1 MRLLVDLGNSR
12 IKWAQSAPGH
22 WHSDAVTHRGADL
35 CALLDQAWKNI
46 EAPRTVVVSS
56 VAAGAAREAL
66 VRWLKHHGLPSA
78 HFIRAPLQQL
88 GVTNR
93 YREPAQL
100 GPDRW
105 AALVAARALTTA
117 PVSVV
122 DGGTAVTVDA
132 LSADGEFLGGAIF
145 PGLGLLRDS
154 LAQGTAALGDAPGDA
169 SSCQAR
175 RTADAIAAGTLFGL
189 AGAIERLLDEHRARL
204 GAGMQVLLTGG
215 DATPLAA
222 MLRSPVREVPELVL
236 QGLDRIADTLC

>member
-1 MRLLVDLGNSR
+1 VRLLVDLGNSR

-22 WHSDAVTHRGADL
+22 WHSGVVTHRGADL
-35 CALLDQAWKNI
+35 TALLDQAWKNI
-46 EAPRTVVVSS
+46 EAPRTVIVSS

-66 VRWLKHHGLPSA
+66 GRWLKHHGLPTA
-78 HFIRAPLQQL
+78 HFIQAPVQQL

-105 AALVAARALTTA
+105 AALVAARALTTT

-122 DGGTAVTVDA
+122 DCGTAVTVDA
-132 LSADGEFLGGAIF
+132 LSANGEFLGGAIF
-145 PGLGLLRDS
+145 PGLELLRGS
-154 LAQGTAALGDAPGDA
+154 LAHGTAALGDAPGDA
-169 SSCQAR
+169 SITQAR

-189 AGAIERLLDEHRARL
+189 AGAIERLLDEHRAQL

-215 DATPLAA
+215 DASSLSNR
-222 MLRSPVREVPELVL
+222 LRCPVREVPELVL
-236 QGLDRIADTLC
+236 QGLDRIADTL

>member
-1 MRLLVDLGNSR
+1 MKLLVDLGNSR

-22 WHSDAVTHRGADL
+22 WHSGAVTHRGADL
-35 CALLDQAWKNI
+35 TALLDQAWKNI
-46 EAPRTVVVSS
+46 GAPRTVVVSS
-56 VAAGAAREAL
+56 VAAGAAREVL
-66 VRWLKHHGLPSA
+66 VRWLKHHALPAA
-78 HFIRAPLQQL
+78 HFIQAPPQQL

-93 YREPAQL
+93 YHEPAQL

-117 PVSVV
+117 PVSVI

-132 LSADGEFLGGAIF
+132 LSADGEFLGGVIF
-145 PGLGLLRDS
+145 PGLGLLRES
-154 LAQGTAALGDAPGDA
+154 LAQGAAGLGDAPGDA

-189 AGAIERLLDEHRARL
+189 AGAVERLLDEHRAQL

-215 DATPLAA
+215 DAMPLSK
-222 MLRSPVREVPELVL
+222 MLRGPVRVVPELVL
-236 QGLDRIADTLC
+236 QGLDRIADTL